1 MQVVANARVPVLPVV
16 HLAQVVGAAAM
27 LVVVGVVAGAVVML
41 LLRWRGWAWSC
52 GVPLLAAAPL
62 AVVLGWRGA
71 VCYDAAALS
80 TVGGG
85 LWRHLVD
92 LRAGGD
98 LADRARDRIGP
109 LTPYRRWRGWRRL
122 RAGEWLT
129 DEGVAIGFSRKGEL
143 VRVPIA
149 CGRAV
154 MAIVVG
160 ATGSGKTIL
169 MLLLAIAAIKSGSGV
184 IFIDPKGDDYVLE
197 QLRQAAGRHR
207 RRFLSWEPL
216 GDVVYNP
223 YDRGSDTEIADKL
236 LAAEVFTEPHYQR
249 LAQRYLG
256 HVIRTLRLAD
266 VDISLATVVEHM
278 HPGHLAG
285 LTSRMSPT
293 HAGPLLA
300 YLETLGPQQERDLAG
315 ARDRLAILAE
325 SDIGPALD
333 PSSDGVQIDLRD
345 SLDHGDVVLFRLEAD
360 RRPLAAAMVGASII
374 QDLVALSDERQH
386 GEQRPGLVIIDE
398 YSAVGAP
405 GVGRL
410 FGRGRGGCLSQVLGT
425 QDLGDLGAIE
435 SDAMA
440 LGGSILSRTGSNI
453 EVLLAG
459 RQTMPESA
467 EMIAAIAGTRGVWIT
482 TQQTHAPVAG
492 LLTGLGSRSRGR
504 EYKVHPDRIKSL
516 RVGEVVVT
524 EPPKGRTVIVRV
536 FHPDLLRRRGVQC

>member
-1 MQVVANARVPVLPVV
+1 MQAVANSGVPVLPVV

-27 LVVVGVVAGAVVML
+27 LVVVGMVTGAVVML
-41 LLRWRGWAWSC
+41 VIRWRGWAWTC

-129 DEGVAIGFSRKGEL
+129 DEGVVIGFSRKVEL

-169 MLLLAIAAIKSGSGV
+169 MLLLALAAIKSGSGV

-197 QLRQAAGRHR
+197 QLRRAAVRHG
-207 RRFLSWEPL
+207 RRFVPWEPL
-216 GDVVYNP
+216 GDCVYNP
-223 YDRGSDTEIADKL
+223 YARGSDTEIADKL
-236 LAAEVFTEPHYQR
+236 LAAEIFTEPHYQR

-256 HVIRTLRLAD
+256 YVVRALKLAD
-266 VDISLATVVEHM
+266 VEVSLPAVVEHM
-278 HPGHLAG
+278 HPGRLAS
-285 LTSRMSPT
+285 LTRRMSP
-293 HAGPLLA
+293 ADARPLLA
-300 YLETLGPQQERDLAG
+300 YLETLTPQQERDLAG

-325 SDIGPALD
+325 SDVGPALD
-333 PSSDGVQIDLRD
+333 PTSDGVQVDLRE
-345 SLDHGDVVLFRLEAD
+345 SLDAGDVVLFRLEAD

-398 YSAVGAP
+398 FSALGAS

-410 FGRGRGGCLSQVLGT
+410 FGRGRGGWLSQVLGT
-425 QDLGDLGAIE
+425 QDLGDLGVIE
-435 SDAMA
+435 SDAVG

-453 EVLLAG
+453 EVLMAG

-467 EMIAAIAGTRGVWIT
+467 EMIAAIAGTRGAWIT

-504 EYKVHPDRIKSL
+504 EYVVHPDRIKSL
-516 RVGEVVVT
+516 GVGEVVVV
-524 EPPKGRTVIVRV
+524 EPPRGRTVIVRV
-536 FHPDLLRRRGVQC
+536 LHPDLLRRRGVEC